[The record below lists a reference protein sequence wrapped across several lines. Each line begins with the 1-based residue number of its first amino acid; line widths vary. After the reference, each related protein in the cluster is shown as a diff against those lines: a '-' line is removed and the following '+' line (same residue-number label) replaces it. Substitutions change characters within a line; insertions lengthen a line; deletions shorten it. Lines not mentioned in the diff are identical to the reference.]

1 MKILKLL
8 SKIYLSIIIISLLLT
23 FSSHSEDP
31 VDIWNVEETKTT
43 EEGINTKNLEEKNI
57 PQNSIYEMQSN
68 KTDRLDIEQD
78 QTLVSK
84 EIELI
89 GLYDPAKNGLD
100 INMWLNS
107 DGEKILNLFKDINK
121 INLSNDASEILNIL
135 LLTNSY
141 YPNISKISCR

>member
-57 PQNSIYEMQSN
+57 PQNSI
-68 KTDRLDIEQD
+68 
-78 QTLVSK
+78 LVFQLK
-84 EIELI
+84 IVQ
-89 GLYDPAKNGLD
+89 
-100 INMWLNS
+100 LN
-107 DGEKILNLFKDINK
+107 
-121 INLSNDASEILNIL
+121 
-135 LLTNSY
+135 
-141 YPNISKISCR
+141 